1 MGTVKNTYDIIKDLV
16 SMAKSIRNHE
26 MMQLA
31 MDLQERYFE
40 SREEKDNLLKTI
52 SNLNEHIRLLEE
64 SKVKESDI
72 KYYHRGFLTLNTEAN
87 KLPYCSYCWKKE
99 HKLYPLSQ
107 YGSWCEFHCSS
118 CNTNIVVMTE
128 DGDQINESEEE

>member
-1 MGTVKNTYDIIKDLV
+1 MGTVKDTYDIIKDLV

-40 SREEKDNLLKTI
+40 SREEKDNLSKKI

-64 SKVKESDI
+64 
-72 KYYHRGFLTLNTEAN
+72 
-87 KLPYCSYCWKKE
+87 
-99 HKLYPLSQ
+99 
-107 YGSWCEFHCSS
+107 
-118 CNTNIVVMTE
+118 
-128 DGDQINESEEE
+128 